1 MEELSSPMGL
11 IFPLQPDLRKS
22 TPQELVLIS
31 TTKRFTVGATF
42 LFVGLV
48 LIVMH
53 LAASPI
59 LSKMWTE
66 GEWIDKGIVSFFYG
80 IVYLFPVF
88 ALLCWFYKAKVSF
101 KKTEEGKLEI
111 SSQESFGPI
120 TWSRSQKKIES
131 LDDLEIVNWKGA
143 VNMASLQAQRK
154 GTPDRYATRGHWLLR
169 PKMHP
174 EWIIE
179 RRAKRDDV
187 DWLLAQIDA
196 YFKNP

>member
-1 MEELSSPMGL
+1 
-11 IFPLQPDLRKS
+11 
-22 TPQELVLIS
+22 
-31 TTKRFTVGATF
+31 
-42 LFVGLV
+42 
-48 LIVMH
+48 
-53 LAASPI
+53 
-59 LSKMWTE
+59 
-66 GEWIDKGIVSFFYG
+66 
-80 IVYLFPVF
+80 
-88 ALLCWFYKAKVSF
+88 
-101 KKTEEGKLEI
+101 
-111 SSQESFGPI
+111 
-120 TWSRSQKKIES
+120 